1 MSYYQN
7 GTPKISLVKRSSVD
21 WYPEKQL
28 DVIGIDFGTST
39 LALAYKV
46 NGVVYPLNIQE
57 ECTDAYLPTVLLVMK
72 NGNVEVGDRALQQ
85 YCRLKNFPNDCIFF
99 ERVKLH
105 LQHDKV

>member
-1 MSYYQN
+1 MSLHQN
-7 GTPKISLVKRSSVD
+7 GTPKISPVKRSYVE

-46 NGVVYPLNIQE
+46 NGKVNPLYIQE
-57 ECTDAYLPTVLLVMK
+57 ECTNAYVPTVLLVMK
-72 NGNVEVGDRALQQ
+72 NGHVEVGDRALQQ
-85 YCRLKNFPNDCIFF
+85 YCRLESITDDCIFF